1 MDFGKES
8 MEHEFER
15 NARTA
20 EAEQSKRAASRV
32 KPTIAKELEEMQKE
46 KERRNILKTNQE
58 LILKKIGE

>member
-20 EAEQSKRAASRV
+20 EAEQSKRAVLPS
-32 KPTIAKELEEMQKE
+32 AKDVCMTTDHVTLRKGVGQSS
-46 KERRNILKTNQE
+46 I
-58 LILKKIGE
+58 I